1 LAQRAAH
8 VHPFE
13 PVWDRHCRVLVL
25 GSFPSVLSRQNA
37 FYYGNPRNRFWQVL
51 GKVWAEDVPDDI
63 AGRKQWLLA
72 HHIALWD
79 ALQACEIR
87 GSADAAIRQAVP
99 QDLTPLIE
107 NSRIGHVFLNGRTA
121 ARYAQP
127 QAERAGIPFTVLP
140 STSPANAAWD
150 ADRLI
155 EAWRVVRQA
164 VEQRET
170 V

>member
-1 LAQRAAH
+1 MAQHAAH

-51 GKVWAEDVPDDI
+51 GRVWGEDVPDDI

-79 ALQACEIR
+79 VIASCEITA
-87 GSADAAIRQAVP
+87 SSDSSIRQVVAN
-99 QDLTPLIE
+99 DLSPILK
-107 NSRIGHVFLNGRTA
+107 A
-121 ARYAQP
+121 ADIRKSK
-127 QAERAGIPFTVLP
+127 V
-140 STSPANAAWD
+140 
-150 ADRLI
+150 
-155 EAWRVVRQA
+155 
-164 VEQRET
+164 
-170 V
+170 